1 MAVYKD
7 EQRGTW
13 YLQTSYK
20 DLNGK
25 RVQLKRRGFQRK
37 KDALNAENKLIEEY
51 KNPYIDL
58 TFEKLAQL
66 YMDYSIGHKKQRSIT
81 NQNSLINTVLIPY
94 FKNYKVKDIKPVDI
108 DTFYREILPK
118 YSNAT
123 MKNIRTRL
131 SAILNYGVSFYDL
144 PKNPANIVSLPKK
157 QEERHLKYWTVKQFN
172 TFVSYVDDILYKT
185 MFNVLFWTGLRKG
198 EMLALRVCDIDF
210 DNKLLNVENSWNGTD
225 ITSVK
230 TTASERR
237 IGMPEHLCNQL
248 SELIKHHKLC
258 YGAVKQT
265 DYLFSMRNPE
275 IPMSP
280 TNVNLQLK
288 KITKKSDLP
297 RIRVHYFRHSHASLL
312 INKGVSLYVVSKHL
326 GHESIQTTANIYGHL
341 YPSSEAVI
349 TNTLDSIYNSDKRRW
364 IYGKS

>member
-20 DLNGK
+20 DLNDK

-37 KDALNAENKLIEEY
+37 KDALNIENKLIEEY

-94 FKNYKVKDIKPVDI
+94 FKNHKVKDIKPVEI
-108 DTFYREILPK
+108 DAFYREILPK

-123 MKNIRTRL
+123 MKNIKTRL

-144 PKNPANIVSLPKK
+144 PKK
-157 QEERHLKYWTVKQFN
+157 QEESHLKYWTVDQFN

-198 EMLALRVCDIDF
+198 EMLALRICDIDF
-210 DNKLLNVENSWNGTD
+210 HNKSINVENSWKGTD
-225 ITSVK
+225 ITFVK

-237 IGMPEHLCNQL
+237 IGIPEHLCEDIQA
-248 SELIKHHKLC
+248 LINHHKH
-258 YGAVKQT
+258 YHGVVKQT
-265 DYLFSMRNPE
+265 DCLFSVRNPT
-275 IPMSP
+275 IPMASG
-280 TNVNLQLK
+280 NVNLQLK
-288 KITKKSDLP
+288 KITKKSKLP
-297 RIRVHYFRHSHASLL
+297 PIRVHYFRHSHASLL
-312 INKGVSLYVVSKHL
+312 INKGV
-326 GHESIQTTANIYGHL
+326 
-341 YPSSEAVI
+341 
-349 TNTLDSIYNSDKRRW
+349 
-364 IYGKS
+364 